1 MKWQRIALILTI
13 LSLLVVPLAWS
24 QGGNAE
30 QQIKELVD
38 QHIAAL
44 MKEDTNSLEKL
55 LADDCTIIR
64 GDGSFSTKAQEI
76 ANVKS
81 GSLKTASTDI
91 QDLKIR
97 VYGNT
102 AVATMLVFFK
112 GTTPSG
118 SPVNSNVRNTRV
130 WVKQQGNWKLV
141 SFQAT
146 RVSQ

>member
-1 MKWQRIALILTI
+1 MKWQRIALMFTI

-30 QQIKELVD
+30 QQVKTLTD

-44 MKEDTNSLEKL
+44 MKADTDTLDKL

-76 ANVKS
+76 GNVKS
-81 GSLKTASTDI
+81 GTLKTTRSDL

-97 VYGNT
+97 IYGNT
-102 AVATMLVFFK
+102 AVVTTLIAFK

-118 SPVNSNVRNTRV
+118 TPYSGTNRVTRV
-130 WVKQQGNWKLV
+130 WVKQNGNWKLV
-141 SFQAT
+141 SFQST

>member
-97 VYGNT
+97 VYGHT
-102 AVATMLVFFK
+102 AVATVLGSFK

-118 SPVNSNVRNTRV
+118 TPFSGTTRSTRV
-130 WVKQQGNWKLV
+130 WVKQKGTWKLV
-141 SFQAT
+141 SFQST